1 MFSRAAHRQWYQM
14 ITTPTADNSRLY
26 SLNKKHSSRMRTDRR
41 SSLHSWGCP
50 LDTLPLISYPLDTL
64 PNTYPMEGT
73 WYQRYPTPAPQ
84 KGHGT
89 RDTPRKDLVPGIPY
103 PSPTHGQNDRH
114 LWKHYFPATSLAVG
128 NEPIKHYG
136 LHWKWKIYFANS
148 SFYLMQ
154 TTVHLFGFILFSVLE
169 KRHNLY
175 IVFIFILRFDETEN
189 WVMSLQ
195 WNKETRLL
203 ERWCYINDRV
213 WLDVRLRVFL
223 SHPLPMDS
231 FCH

>member
-1 MFSRAAHRQWYQM
+1 
-14 ITTPTADNSRLY
+14 
-26 SLNKKHSSRMRTDRR
+26 
-41 SSLHSWGCP
+41 
-50 LDTLPLISYPLDTL
+50 
-64 PNTYPMEGT
+64 MEST
-73 WYQRYPTPAPQ
+73 WDQRYSTPCPQ

-103 PSPTHGQNDRH
+103 PSPTHGQNDTH
-114 LWKHYFPATSLAVG
+114 LWKHYFPGTSLAVG

-169 KRHNLY
+169 KRHNFY
-175 IVFIFILRFDETEN
+175 IVFIFILRFYETEN

-223 SHPLPMDS
+223 SHPLLWIPS
-231 FCH
+231 ATNGTILHLSLTRECVKVS